1 MKYLLALV
9 ALVLGCS
16 GVTAQTRPVTLKVH
30 HFLGPQSVQHTRM
43 LGHWCDSIARDSGNR
58 LSCQIFPSMQL
69 GGSPA
74 QLFDQ
79 ARDGVADVVW
89 TLAGYTAGRFP
100 RTEVFELPFMM
111 TEAGA
116 TSRAAWDFAQQ
127 HAREE
132 FKDVKLLAVH
142 VHGPGNVFTRRK
154 AIERLEDFK
163 GMKLRAPTRL
173 TNRMLALLGASP
185 VGMPVPQ
192 VPEALGKGVI
202 DGAVIPYEVAPGLR
216 IQELTRFVAEPDR
229 SLEALYTAVFLLP
242 MNRARYDSL
251 PPELKAVIDRHSG
264 RELSGFLG
272 STQAGD
278 DAPAREVFAK
288 TPGYTITPIPAAELE
303 RWKRTLQ
310 PLYEEFSAD
319 MTRRGFDGPGLIQS
333 ARELIRQN
341 TR

>member
-1 MKYLLALV
+1 
-9 ALVLGCS
+9 
-16 GVTAQTRPVTLKVH
+16 
-30 HFLGPQSVQHTRM
+30 M
-43 LGHWCDSIARDSGNR
+43 LGQWCDNIARDSGNR
-58 LSCQIFPSMQL
+58 LNCQIFPSMQL

-192 VPEALGKGVI
+192 VPEALAKGVI

-229 SLEALYTAVFLLP
+229 SIEALYTAVFLLP

-272 STQAGD
+272 ATQAGD
-278 DAPAREVFAK
+278 DGPAREVFAK
-288 TPGYTITPIPAAELE
+288 TPGYTITPIAPAELE
-303 RWKRTLQ
+303 RWKRTLL

-319 MTRRGFDGPGLIQS
+319 MARRGHDGPGLIQS

>member
-1 MKYLLALV
+1 
-9 ALVLGCS
+9 
-16 GVTAQTRPVTLKVH
+16 
-30 HFLGPQSVQHTRM
+30 
-43 LGHWCDSIARDSGNR
+43 
-58 LSCQIFPSMQL
+58 
-69 GGSPA
+69 
-74 QLFDQ
+74 
-79 ARDGVADVVW
+79 
-89 TLAGYTAGRFP
+89 
-100 RTEVFELPFMM
+100 
-111 TEAGA
+111 
-116 TSRAAWDFAQQ
+116 
-127 HAREE
+127 
-132 FKDVKLLAVH
+132 
-142 VHGPGNVFTRRK
+142 
-154 AIERLEDFK
+154 
-163 GMKLRAPTRL
+163 
-173 TNRMLALLGASP
+173 MLALLGASP

-192 VPEALGKGVI
+192 VPEALAKGVI

-229 SLEALYTAVFLLP
+229 SIEALYTAVFLLP

-272 STQAGD
+272 ATQAGD

-288 TPGYTITPIPAAELE
+288 TPGYTITPIPAPELE

-319 MTRRGFDGPGLIQS
+319 MTRRGFDGPALIQS